1 MSEKKKALIAMSGG
15 VDSSVAAY
23 LMKEDGYECMGVTM
37 KLTDNTDGL
46 INGESSCCS
55 LDDVEDARSV
65 AHRLGMP
72 YYVFNFADDFKD
84 KIMKHFA
91 ESYERGATP
100 NPCIDCNRYM
110 KFEKLYRRAEELG
123 YDYVVTGHYATV
135 EEKDARFLL
144 KKAVDPSKDQS
155 YVLYS
160 LTQGQL
166 SHTIFPL
173 GTYHK
178 TETRKIAEEQGFY
191 NADKPDSQDICFVPD
206 GDYASFIRRFTGK
219 EYPCGNFVTRD
230 GKVLG
235 RHKGIIGYTLG
246 KRKGLGISSEEPLY
260 VTEIRPDK
268 NEIVLGSNDDLFTRE
283 FDADNMNFIMEE
295 YAKDGEFRAKVKV
308 RYRQPEMPATVKVTD
323 GRIHVTFDEAQRA
336 ITRGQAAVLY
346 DGDYV
351 IGGGTIL

>member
-1 MSEKKKALIAMSGG
+1 M
-15 VDSSVAAY
+15 
-23 LMKEDGYECMGVTM
+23 
-37 KLTDNTDGL
+37 
-46 INGESSCCS
+46 
-55 LDDVEDARSV
+55 
-65 AHRLGMP
+65 
-72 YYVFNFADDFKD
+72 
-84 KIMKHFA
+84 
-91 ESYERGATP
+91 
-100 NPCIDCNRYM
+100 
-110 KFEKLYRRAEELG
+110 
-123 YDYVVTGHYATV
+123 
-135 EEKDARFLL
+135 
-144 KKAVDPSKDQS
+144 
-155 YVLYS
+155 
-160 LTQGQL
+160 
-166 SHTIFPL
+166 
-173 GTYHK
+173 
-178 TETRKIAEEQGFY
+178 
-191 NADKPDSQDICFVPD
+191 PD